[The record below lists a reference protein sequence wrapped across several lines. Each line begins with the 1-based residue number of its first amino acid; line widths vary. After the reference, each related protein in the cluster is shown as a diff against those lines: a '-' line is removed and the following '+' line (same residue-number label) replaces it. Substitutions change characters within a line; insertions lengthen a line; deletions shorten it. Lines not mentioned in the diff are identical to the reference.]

1 MKNKE
6 KFIRTYN
13 EIQAPEALVGKV
25 MGMNKVKKEFKTRN
39 IIKYAVSILAIVTLT
54 FAASNGICYAA
65 TGETLITKITVR
77 INGQETRQEVQWT
90 KEEDVYQ
97 GQVVIPVEDENFS
110 ANIVLDAEKTESFDT
125 EIFVETGERVTEDGR
140 VEEERIT
147 LEIGDNQTVNAVTV
161 EKEETVE

>member
-1 MKNKE
+1 M
-6 KFIRTYN
+6 
-13 EIQAPEALVGKV
+13 
-25 MGMNKVKKEFKTRN
+25 
-39 IIKYAVSILAIVTLT
+39 AIVTLT

-110 ANIVLDAEKTESFDT
+110 ANIVLDAEKMESFDT

-140 VEEERIT
+140 VEEESIT